1 MKLLCKGKCAYCS
14 LCKSIQEQ
22 QIALV
27 KGNIRKVEEVNY
39 HLLINTNQK
48 RYIEMKPTDRKLTFS
63 LVELL
68 ITSISC
74 GRVLEVAKYSTA
86 GS

>member
-1 MKLLCKGKCAYCS
+1 MKS
-14 LCKSIQEQ
+14 
-22 QIALV
+22 
-27 KGNIRKVEEVNY
+27 EVNC

-48 RYIEMKPTDRKLTFS
+48 RYIEMNSTDRQLTFS

-68 ITSISC
+68 TTSINC